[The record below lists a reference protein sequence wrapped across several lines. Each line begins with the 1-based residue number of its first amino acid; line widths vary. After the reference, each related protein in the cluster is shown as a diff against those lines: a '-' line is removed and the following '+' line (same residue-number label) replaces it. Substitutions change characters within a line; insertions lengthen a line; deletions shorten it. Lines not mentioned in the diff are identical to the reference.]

1 MKLLFYYGL
10 YRAGTSVNQRV
21 EQKLHHQRA
30 ITHLA
35 DFGVSSELDVTL
47 ELIDEQSR
55 QYQFRHF
62 DGLVSFEWGRL
73 IRKSQRF
80 GKNKNETII
89 TDNLSGKS
97 KFFRKPLKV

>member
-1 MKLLFYYGL
+1 MRLSFYCGL
-10 YRAGTSVNQRV
+10 YRADTLTNQQV
-21 EQKLHHQRA
+21 EQKPHHQRA

-62 DGLVSFEWGRL
+62 DGLVSFEWG
-73 IRKSQRF
+73 QP
-80 GKNKNETII
+80 N
-89 TDNLSGKS
+89 
-97 KFFRKPLKV
+97 